1 MNLKKKLNFKL
12 FKNNSNKKEQWSN
25 TKEKQIEGMLWSEFM
40 YFQNMRCEGDMY
52 LNIIFFIFYSYN
64 TPVKKSQLK
73 FFPTKTYKDKMI
85 IIIIFLEP
93 ISWVNLGQSLG
104 HSSSLR
110 SWVGLTIINLS

>member
-1 MNLKKKLNFKL
+1 MIKY
-12 FKNNSNKKEQWSN
+12 
-25 TKEKQIEGMLWSEFM
+25 EGKTNWRDALEWVYVLSKHEMWRGHVSK
-40 YFQNMRCEGDMY
+40 YN
-52 LNIIFFIFYSYN
+52 IFYSYN